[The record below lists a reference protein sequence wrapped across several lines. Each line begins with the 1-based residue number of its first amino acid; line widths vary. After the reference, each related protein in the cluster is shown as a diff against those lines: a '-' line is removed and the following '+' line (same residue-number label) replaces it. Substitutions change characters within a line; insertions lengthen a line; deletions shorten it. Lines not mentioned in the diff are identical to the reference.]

1 MISYGLLGMPL
12 FLLTCAK
19 ISFLLAEMFIF
30 IYKSLLCC
38 PCHTYSAYKASKENQ
53 SIQVTKEDQKNF
65 AKNIDQEETDLYDEN
80 EDDEEAQVRIP
91 LIMIICMRIV
101 FKFSFQAIIEF

>member
-38 PCHTYSAYKASKENQ
+38 PCHTYSAYKASKETQ
-53 SIQVTKEDQKNF
+53 SIQENKEDQKKF
-65 AKNIDQEETDLYDEN
+65 GKNVDQDETELDVEDDEN
-80 EDDEEAQVRIP
+80 EEGQVRIP
-91 LIMIICMRIV
+91 LIMIICMKIL
-101 FKFSFQAIIEF
+101 FILIG